1 MIRKRKKPHGID
13 PGDAY
18 FLLSLA
24 EVVLKKSRD
33 NKEKRLS
40 MIF

>member
-13 PGDAY
+13 PDEVY

-24 EVVLKKSRD
+24 EVMLKKSRD

>member
-18 FLLSLA
+18 ILLSLA
-24 EVVLKKSRD
+24 EDVLKKSRD